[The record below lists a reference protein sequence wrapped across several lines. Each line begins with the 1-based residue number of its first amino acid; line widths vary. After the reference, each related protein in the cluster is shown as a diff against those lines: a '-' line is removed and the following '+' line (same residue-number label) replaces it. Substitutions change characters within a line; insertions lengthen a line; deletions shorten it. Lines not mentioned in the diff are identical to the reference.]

1 MKIGFDL
8 DHTLFNY
15 SVSIRQALD
24 SNEKYSKLSFSSKAE
39 LKQNMCDLLGPGA
52 WTEFQGILYCE
63 FIEFAFIDPFAMKVL
78 KLIKAK
84 GHHFFIVSH
93 KTTRPISGG
102 DCLLR
107 AASNSKLKSEFNQG
121 GIPYT
126 SSLPINYYDSLSQK
140 TSAIQELGFDFFI
153 DDLPEVIESLKGKV
167 NTLIHFDECIEES
180 KPMKD
185 YLAFKSWSDIHDFFA
200 KDHVL

>member
-15 SVSIRQALD
+15 TISMRKALD
-24 SNEKYSKLSFSSKAE
+24 SHEKYSKLSFSSKAE
-39 LKQNMCDLLGPGA
+39 LKQNMCDLLGPRA
-52 WTEFQGILYCE
+52 WTEFQGILYCDFLE
-63 FIEFAFIDPFAMKVL
+63 FVFIDPFAIKL
-78 KLIKAK
+78 IQLIKAK
-84 GHHFFIVSH
+84 GHHFVIVSH

-107 AASNSKLKSEFNQG
+107 TASDSKLKREFSLG

-126 SSLPINYYDSLSQK
+126 SSLPVKYYDSLSQK
-140 TSAIQELGFDFFI
+140 ISAIQELEFDFFI

-167 NTLIHFDECIEES
+167 NTLIHFDENIEES
-180 KPMKD
+180 KSMKD
-185 YLAFKSWSDIHDFFA
+185 YLAFKSWFDIHDFFA
-200 KDHVL
+200 KDNVL